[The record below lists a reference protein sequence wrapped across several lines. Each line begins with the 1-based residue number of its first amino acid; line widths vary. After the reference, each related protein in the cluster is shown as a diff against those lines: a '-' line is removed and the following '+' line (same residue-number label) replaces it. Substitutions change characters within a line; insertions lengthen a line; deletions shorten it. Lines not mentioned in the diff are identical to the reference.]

1 MADID
6 LTHLCRLAQL
16 ALDEGEQAT
25 VRADLSRII
34 AMVDQMQGVPTDGVE
49 PLAHP
54 LDSEARLRADEVT
67 EVVDRERFQ
76 ALAPAT
82 EGGLYLV
89 PRVVE

>member
-6 LTHLCRLAQL
+6 LNHLCRLAQL
-16 ALDEGEQAT
+16 ALNEDEQAA
-25 VRADLSRII
+25 VRGDLARII
-34 AMVDQMQGVPTDGVE
+34 DMVDQMQAVATDGIE

-54 LDSEARLRADEVT
+54 LGSAARLRPDEAT
-67 EVVDRERFQ
+67 GAIDRERFQ

-82 EGGLYLV
+82 RDGFYLV

>member
-6 LTHLCRLAQL
+6 LTHLCKLAQL
-16 ALDEGEQAT
+16 ALDDDERQA
-25 VRADLSRII
+25 VREDLERII
-34 AMVDQMQGVPTDGVE
+34 AMVDQMQTVATDGVE

-54 LDSEARLRADEVT
+54 LGDAARLRPDQVT
-67 EVVDRERFQ
+67 ETIDRERFQ

-82 EGGLYLV
+82 RDGMYLV